1 MTETNPEYVYLYIA
15 KKEVDITGAVHLHV
29 IRDEE
34 IAHLT
39 EGDAFITLLTKVE
52 I

>member
-1 MTETNPEYVYLYIA
+1 MTEDQLDYVHLYIA

-39 EGDAFITLLTKVE
+39 AGDEFITLLTKVE

>member
-1 MTETNPEYVYLYIA
+1 MDDYTFTYIA

-29 IRDEE
+29 IRDDE

-39 EGDAFITLLTKVE
+39 EGDEFVTLKTKVE